1 MLNSTLRYVAYT
13 SDIGGSLRRLARPNL
28 VRGAYA
34 VSWTYVL
41 VDSAY
46 EGHKTYLRNQQV
58 SHPGSFREAGQEQY
72 HGVSRNPVTDSAL
85 AIKPRVIPPLED
97 YRTVMGQR
105 VLFHSMASMGLPAFA
120 IHNIVKYTGRAMKG
134 VRSNNLR
141 TWGPIGLALSVVPFF
156 PYIFDKPMEKAVGWI
171 FYRGF
176 ETFGG
181 KEAVGD
187 ATRTG

>member
-1 MLNSTLRYVAYT
+1 
-13 SDIGGSLRRLARPNL
+13 
-28 VRGAYA
+28 
-34 VSWTYVL
+34 
-41 VDSAY
+41 
-46 EGHKTYLRNQQV
+46 
-58 SHPGSFREAGQEQY
+58 
-72 HGVSRNPVTDSAL
+72 
-85 AIKPRVIPPLED
+85 
-97 YRTVMGQR
+97 MGQR

-181 KEAVGD
+181 KEAVSD